1 MIKDFSRCR
10 SNTKYYTGAARKV
23 GIRIKGEDYIIKF
36 RRNSPYGLMYNHVSE
51 YIGSHIFELTGIET
65 QQTWLGTYRGEEV
78 VVMKDFT
85 TEQDVFVPFND
96 VGDSSLDMNRE
107 RVQYEYE
114 DIMEM
119 LQANVKLTQVEE
131 TVDSFWDMFI
141 LDAFI
146 GNFDRHGSNW
156 GFLKRENRYRLA
168 PVFDNGSCLFPK
180 IVTDRQCEDIL
191 NSREEREKR
200 IFLFPT
206 SQIKLNGRKSSYYEV
221 IASHQFAACD
231 QALERVVKKLDFS
244 EILKMIEEIE
254 CMSKTRKKFVSVIL
268 EERYEKLMIQPL
280 RGGRV
285 E

>member
-10 SNTKYYTGAARKV
+10 SNTKYYTGAERKV

-36 RRNSPYGLMYNHVSE
+36 RRNSPYGLTYNHVSE

-96 VGDSSLDMNRE
+96 VRDSSLDMNRE

-254 CMSKTRKKFVSVIL
+254 CMSKTRKKFVSVML